1 MKKYS
6 RKCRIITAVTFSA
19 LGAAYTDF
27 VACGL
32 SITTL
37 QTIQHVL
44 RAFYVPV
51 LTAYVV
57 LYLVSEYQ
65 RVKEQQKVQKIIAS
79 AKRAARR
86 QIELDRYEAFRKEIH
101 GDVTL

>member
-6 RKCRIITAVTFSA
+6 RKCVVGTTVMFSA
-19 LGAAYTDF
+19 LVAAYTDF

-37 QTIQHVL
+37 QTAQHVL
-44 RAFYVPV
+44 RAFYIPV

-57 LYLVSEYQ
+57 LYLISEYQ
-65 RVKEQQKVQKIIAS
+65 KVEEQRNVQKIIAS

-101 GDVTL
+101 GDVTS